1 MACQQ
6 RGGRTSSGLIDES
19 FCTRLL
25 SNAAGF
31 FSMSFCLT
39 AFSSSSCSL
48 LLWQSSHE
56 HSSMSHNTPALKH
69 SQ

>member
-1 MACQQ
+1 
-6 RGGRTSSGLIDES
+6 
-19 FCTRLL
+19 
-25 SNAAGF
+25 
-31 FSMSFCLT
+31 MSFCLT

>member
-1 MACQQ
+1 M
-6 RGGRTSSGLIDES
+6 GLIDES

-39 AFSSSSCSL
+39 DSSSSSCSL

-56 HSSMSHNTPALKH
+56 HSSSMQRMPALKH